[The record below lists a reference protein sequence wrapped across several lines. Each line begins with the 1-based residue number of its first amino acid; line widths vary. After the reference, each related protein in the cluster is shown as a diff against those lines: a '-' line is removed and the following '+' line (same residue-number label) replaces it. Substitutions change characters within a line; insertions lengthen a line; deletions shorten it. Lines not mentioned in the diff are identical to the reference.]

1 MNNTPESLLA
11 SITTA
16 NTNQQNQQ
24 LNKLD
29 AENTK
34 CSLVTLELSHN
45 KRTRFIG
52 LISTTFT
59 KKPDPQILAHR
70 RLRCWPRCASCWTR
84 APNERFEYVENPL
97 NRTLR

>member
-16 NTNQQNQQ
+16 NTHQQNQQ

-34 CSLVTLELSHN
+34 VTLELSHN

-59 KKPDPQILAHR
+59 KKRDL
-70 RLRCWPRCASCWTR
+70 
-84 APNERFEYVENPL
+84 
-97 NRTLR
+97 